1 MEKSTNP
8 IKKKLHEI
16 IFEADT
22 PSGKLFDVI
31 LFIFIFISVI
41 LVILETLP
49 GVENHYRQ
57 IFYAL
62 EWLLTILFTIEYGT
76 RLYCVN
82 KPSKYALSFYGIIDL
97 VSILPTYLSLI
108 FNGTQYLLIIRAL
121 RLLRIFRVF
130 KLGHFLYEG
139 NLLVKALQRSR
150 RKITIFLFFIL
161 ITVSIVGTVMFLI
174 EGSINEGFS
183 SIPKSMYWV
192 IVTLTTVGFGDIT
205 PISNLGRFIASCVM
219 ILGYAVIAVPTGIV
233 SSEITQINPKKVTT
247 QACINCGEEGHD
259 QDATFCKYCGE
270 ALH

>member
-1 MEKSTNP
+1 MEKSPDP

-22 PSGKLFDVI
+22 PSGKLFDVVLFVLII
-31 LFIFIFISVI
+31 LSVV

-49 GVENHYRQ
+49 AVEDHYRPY
-57 IFYAL
+57 FYIL
-62 EWLLTILFTIEYGT
+62 EWLLTLLFTIEYGT
-76 RLYCVN
+76 RLYCVK

-108 FNGTQYLLIIRAL
+108 FSGTQYLLIIRAL

-139 NLLVKALQRSR
+139 NLLISALKRSR

-161 ITVSIVGTVMFLI
+161 ITVSIVGTVMYLV
-174 EGSINEGFS
+174 EGPINEGFA

-233 SSEITQINPKKVTT
+233 SAEIVQTKPKKVTT

-259 QDATFCKYCGE
+259 QDADFCKYCGE
-270 ALH
+270 PLH